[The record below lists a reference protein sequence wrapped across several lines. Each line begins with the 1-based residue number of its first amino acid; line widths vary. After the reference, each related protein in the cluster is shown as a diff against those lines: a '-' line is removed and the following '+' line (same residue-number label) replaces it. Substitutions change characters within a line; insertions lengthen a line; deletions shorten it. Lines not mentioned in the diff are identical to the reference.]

1 MPNSKFDEILRIFQT
16 QRDEL
21 ICKLVSFVAGDT
33 ILFLPKDSGCDE
45 KIKSANEILGSRFE
59 KTDGINVLSENLLY
73 GENIKKYM
81 NRCSVEKQTFIYLVA
96 TELRSVL
103 AAVLLA
109 EKEINAE
116 EAFKFSFY
124 EELTQQK
131 KWGVLP
137 EAEEKHQAVKLQLKA
152 LERWLNER
160 SVS

>member
-1 MPNSKFDEILRIFQT
+1 
-16 QRDEL
+16 
-21 ICKLVSFVAGDT
+21 
-33 ILFLPKDSGCDE
+33 
-45 KIKSANEILGSRFE
+45 
-59 KTDGINVLSENLLY
+59 
-73 GENIKKYM
+73 
-81 NRCSVEKQTFIYLVA
+81 
-96 TELRSVL
+96 
-103 AAVLLA
+103 VLLA